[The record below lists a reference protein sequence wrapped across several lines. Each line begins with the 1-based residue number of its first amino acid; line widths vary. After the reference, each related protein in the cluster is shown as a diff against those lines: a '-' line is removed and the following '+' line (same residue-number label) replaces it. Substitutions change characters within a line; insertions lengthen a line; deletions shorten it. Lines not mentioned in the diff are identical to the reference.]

1 MSDSSRGSRF
11 GVAVFASAL
20 ALAGA
25 AGTTAVA
32 SAEDTG
38 AGSVSAGPQARA
50 GQSAPG
56 ATPTRATRRAGG
68 PAARTPRPAA
78 AAEARRATPP
88 AANDLPRSVPNASP
102 PAHPISAEPVS
113 GQPQPSPAAPPGLRP
128 AALAAAVASPAQAAG
143 TRAPSSRALG
153 TGPQIEPLDLQ
164 QVASAVAP
172 GIVSA
177 VDGLTNWLSTLP
189 TNPISDF
196 LSGALLRLR
205 DEISPPGLLGSG
217 NVGPVKATV
226 RNKTGLTLELWAYG
240 DGSTS
245 KPLYYITTLQ
255 PGQEWVS
262 GIVSN
267 TAAAAKGYDHNLI
280 ISTSYSV
287 DGQPVIG
294 EKPYD
299 PHMRIVVTNPALGSP
314 YVEAL
319 VAPLR
324 GSSGTKNSKFSE
336 ALSQNESGT
345 ITQRNGVFP
354 DGQGTFNYPAGAQ
367 LWVYRGND
375 ISSGSFFTANT
386 RDMVVEIWRLPQ
398 IEAPYDT
405 AKDPK
410 SNFLAS

>member
-38 AGSVSAGPQARA
+38 TASVSAGPQASA
-50 GQSAPG
+50 GQSAP
-56 ATPTRATRRAGG
+56 AASPARAARRAAG

-78 AAEARRATPP
+78 TAEARRATPP

-102 PAHPISAEPVS
+102 PANAISAQPVS
-113 GQPQPSPAAPPGLRP
+113 GDPQPSPAAPPGLRP

-177 VDGLTNWLSTLP
+177 VDGLTNWLTTLP

-205 DEISPPGLLGSG
+205 DELSPPGLLGSG

-226 RNKTGLTLELWAYG
+226 RNKTGLTLEMWAYG

-245 KPLYYITTLQ
+245 NPLYYITTLQ

-267 TAAAAKGYDHNLI
+267 EGNDDVRDHNLI

-299 PHMRIVVTNPALGSP
+299 PHMRIVVNNPAFGSP
-314 YVEAL
+314 YVAAL

-324 GSSGTKNSKFSE
+324 GSPDTKNSGFSKS
-336 ALSQNESGT
+336 LSQNESGT

>member
-1 MSDSSRGSRF
+1 M
-11 GVAVFASAL
+11 
-20 ALAGA
+20 
-25 AGTTAVA
+25 
-32 SAEDTG
+32 
-38 AGSVSAGPQARA
+38 
-50 GQSAPG
+50 
-56 ATPTRATRRAGG
+56 
-68 PAARTPRPAA
+68 
-78 AAEARRATPP
+78 
-88 AANDLPRSVPNASP
+88 
-102 PAHPISAEPVS
+102 
-113 GQPQPSPAAPPGLRP
+113 
-128 AALAAAVASPAQAAG
+128 
-143 TRAPSSRALG
+143 
-153 TGPQIEPLDLQ
+153 
-164 QVASAVAP
+164 AP

-226 RNKTGLTLELWAYG
+226 RNKTGLTLEMWAYG

-245 KPLYYITTLQ
+245 NPLYYITTLQ

-267 TAAAAKGYDHNLI
+267 EGNDDVRDHNLI

-299 PHMRIVVTNPALGSP
+299 PHMRIVVNNPAFGYP

-324 GSSGTKNSKFSE
+324 GSPDTKNSRFSNS
-336 ALSQNESGT
+336 LSQNESGT

-354 DGQGTFNYPAGAQ
+354 DGQGTFNYPTGAQ
-367 LWVYRGND
+367 LWVYRGKD
-375 ISSGSFFTANT
+375 IPSGSFFKYDPPPNT

-405 AKDPK
+405 AKDPTR
-410 SNFLAS
+410 SAITQ